1 MQNSRKAHIWDA
13 GVETVY
19 DVLQYAARVHG
30 ERNAVGWRDVLNVHQ
45 EEKTVKKV
53 VDGESVEEK
62 KKWSYFE
69 LSGYKYVFNLSYPV
83 EICSLSRQ
91 IHDLHPT
98 AREGQPCRCRF
109 P

>member
-1 MQNSRKAHIWDA
+1 M
-13 GVETVY
+13 Y

-53 VDGESVEEK
+53 VDGKSVEEK

-69 LSGYKYVFNLSYPV
+69 LSGYKYAFQLELFYLNLLTS
-83 EICSLSRQ
+83 SRQ
-91 IHDLHPT
+91 IYDLHPI

>member
-1 MQNSRKAHIWDA
+1 MQKAHFWDA

-53 VDGESVEEK
+53 VDGKSVEEK

-69 LSGYKYVFNLSYPV
+69 LSGYKYAFQLELTLCLNLLT
-83 EICSLSRQ
+83 LSRQ
-91 IHDLHPT
+91 IYDLHST
-98 AREGQPCRCRF
+98 AREGEPCRCRF